1 MKRNMLWT
9 AGLWLCLF
17 CAPSLLLA
25 QNEAPKEEK
34 EDTEQ
39 TEKNG
44 DKNKKGK
51 TYADIITEEAVT
63 DSGLFIVHKV
73 GDKYY
78 WELPTDLLER
88 EILVVS
94 RISGH
99 VKGLNFGGAGMKSR
113 PQQVVRFQLHDNKV
127 ILRSVSYTAVAD
139 TSKPIYQSVRNNNFE
154 PVIMTFKLACYNADS
169 TALVFDPG
177 KLFTTDV
184 PMLGA
189 LNESTSK
196 RFGIRG
202 LDAKRSFIEW
212 MHAYP
217 ENVEVRHVLTYRGG
231 EKLPAHRTTRT
242 LSVEMNQSFILLP
255 EEPMQPRLYDSRVGY
270 FSIEQ
275 YDYGL
280 DEQKAARRRYITRW
294 RLVPKD
300 IEAYQRGELVEPVKP
315 IVYYIDP
322 ATPEE
327 WRPYIK
333 QGVEDWQKAFEKAG
347 FKNAIIAKDPPSP
360 EEDPEWSPEDVR
372 YSVIRYVA
380 TDIQNAMGPHV
391 HDPRTGEILESDI
404 IWYHNVMNLLRN
416 WFFIQ
421 TAAVNPDARKVKFD
435 QELMG
440 QLIRFV
446 AAHEVGHT
454 LGLPHNMGASP
465 AYPVDSLRAPGFVQ
479 RMGVAPSI
487 MDYARFN
494 YVAQPEDEGAGL
506 MPKIG
511 PYDEWAIIYGYRY
524 FPGVDDVE
532 EEKKLLHEMILER
545 ADDPVYRYGQQ
556 QRLVIDPSAQTE
568 DLGDDAV
575 EASQL
580 GIANLKRI
588 RENLIEWTS
597 TPGKDYSDLRE
608 LYGQIVRQFRRYIGH
623 VANNVGGVYEH
634 DKTADQEGPVYTHV
648 PREKQQRAVQFL
660 IDEVFRTPAWLID
673 PEIQSRIGGA
683 GVMDQ
688 VRGLQLYA
696 LGTLFRADRLKRMME
711 NEALN
716 GHQAYTARE
725 LFDDT
730 RRAIFAGMAQGR
742 TLDGFERNLQRA
754 WVQQMGELLRRSGT
768 DYDLT
773 DIKALAWAALDR
785 IGRDIGRYAKKH
797 RDELT
802 RAHLLE
808 LADRIEAIK
817 AGRAW
822 PQATKSASGRRAF
835 DDEPR
840 MKGCWEE

>member
-1 MKRNMLWT
+1 MKGATFTLALSMLIG
-9 AGLWLCLF
+9 AI
-17 CAPSLLLA
+17 LLPGVVHA
-25 QNEAPKEEK
+25 QEAKAKSREKTENGKQKKE
-34 EDTEQ
+34 
-39 TEKNG
+39 
-44 DKNKKGK
+44 KK
-51 TYADIITEEAVT
+51 YEDIITAEAVT
-63 DSGLFIVHKV
+63 DSGLIIVHKV
-73 GDKYY
+73 AQKYY
-78 WELPTDLLER
+78 WELPQSLLEK

-113 PQQVVRFQLHDNKV
+113 PQQVIRFQLHDGKV

-139 TSKPIYQSVRNNNFE
+139 PDKPIYQSVRNNNFE
-154 PVIMTFKLACYNADS
+154 PVIMTFDVVCYNADS
-169 TALVFDPG
+169 SAIVFDPT
-177 KLFTTDV
+177 KLFTTNV

-196 RFGIRG
+196 RFGIKG
-202 LDAKRSFIEW
+202 LDSKRSFISW

-217 ENVEVRHVLTYRGG
+217 QNLEIRHVLTYRAG
-231 EKLPAHRTTRT
+231 EKLPANRTTAT

-255 EEPMQPRLYDSRVGY
+255 ETPMQPRLYDSRVGY

-275 YDYGL
+275 FDYGL
-280 DEQKAARRRYITRW
+280 DEQKAAKRRYITRW

-300 IEAYQRGELVEPVKP
+300 IEAYRRGELVEPVKP

-333 QGVEDWQKAFEKAG
+333 QGVEDWQKAFERAG

-421 TAAVNPDARKVKFD
+421 TAAVNPQARKVKFSK
-435 QELMG
+435 ELMG

-494 YVAQPEDEGAGL
+494 YVAQPEDQGAGL

-511 PYDEWAIIYGYRY
+511 PYDEWAIMYGYTY
-524 FPGVDDVE
+524 FPDVEDVE
-532 EEKKLLHEMILER
+532 EEKAQLHQMILAR
-545 ADDPVYRYGQQ
+545 ADDPIYRYGQQ
-556 QRLVIDPSAQTE
+556 QRLVVDPSAQTE

-575 EASQL
+575 YASEL

-588 RENLIEWTS
+588 RAHLIEWTAE
-597 TPGKDYSDLRE
+597 PGKDYANLKE
-608 LYGQIVRQFRRYIGH
+608 LYRNLIFQFRRYIGH
-623 VANNVGGVYEH
+623 VANNVGGVYEY
-634 DKTADQEGPVYTHV
+634 DKTTDQPGAVYMHV
-648 PREKQQRAVQFL
+648 PREKQRRAVQFINEQVL
-660 IDEVFRTPAWLID
+660 RTPKWLID
-673 PEIQSRIGGA
+673 PEIQARIGAVGT
-683 GVMDQ
+683 MDQ
-688 VRGLQLYA
+688 IKGLQLYA
-696 LGTLFRADRLKRMME
+696 LGTLFRTDRLKRMME

-716 GHQAYTARE
+716 GTQAYTLHE

-730 RRAIFAGMAQGR
+730 HRAIFAELSEGHP
-742 TLDGFERNLQRA
+742 LDGFARNLQRA
-754 WVQQMGELLRRSGT
+754 YVQQMAELIQRTGT

-773 DIKALAWAALDR
+773 DAKALAHATLEQIKKDALR
-785 IGRDIGRYAKKH
+785 YSKKQRDPVTK
-797 RDELT
+797 
-802 RAHLLE
+802 AHLGE
-808 LADRIEAIK
+808 LVARIDAI
-817 AGRAW
+817 
-822 PQATKSASGRRAF
+822 QERRAYLQPKKASAKPAWN
-835 DDEPR
+835 EASHWHS
-840 MKGCWEE
+840 CWQSP